1 LSASTEDLEAALP
14 EPAQRLS
21 PMARRAWRLSAA
33 LVALPVAAAAM
44 WARLALELPIPLPLA
59 WAGIALALVVFVGI
73 APEVSWRRWRYE
85 IRPLEI
91 DLRRGLVVVRRT
103 LVPIARVQHVD
114 TERGPLQRALGLA
127 TVTFHTAAGKNEI
140 PHLAEAEA
148 DRVRVLIAE
157 LTRQPDVT

>member
-1 LSASTEDLEAALP
+1 MSASAEDLQAVLP
-14 EPAQRLS
+14 EPSERLS
-21 PMARRAWRLSAA
+21 PMARRVWRLSAA
-33 LVALPVAAAAM
+33 FVTLPVAALAM
-44 WARLALELPIPLPLA
+44 WARRALELPVPLPLA
-59 WAGIALALVVFVGI
+59 WAGVVLAVLVFVGI

-91 DLRRGLVVVRRT
+91 DLRRGLLVVRRT

-114 TERGPLQRALGLA
+114 TERGPLQRAFGLA
-127 TVTFHTAAGKNEI
+127 TVAFHTAAGKNEI